1 MKNNTLALMISSALL
16 LSALT
21 GCSSTGRTTSK
32 ATDDTQESL
41 KTATSDNGSTVAT
54 LTADDYDLYLTSY
67 TTDIMEAHISM
78 LQLISNS
85 SSDDVDTGWIAELEG
100 YEVDGVKTV
109 RKIENMNAP
118 SSRLVLHER
127 VLVYC
132 QEAIDGFQEISNA
145 CGTTT
150 TGDVQLGLDLIYSA
164 TQGLDRC
171 VQGKENMLE
180 EPQLLTRD
188 NSNSDS
194 SASDSNNSNIIS
206 AGMYKVGI
214 DIPAGEYKVTPTGSA
229 SAYYLVAN
237 DSSGEV
243 SSWVTN
249 ASFDDVRYVTVK
261 YGQYITLERCTATLV
276 E

>member
-41 KTATSDNGSTVAT
+41 KTATSDNESTGAT

-100 YEVDGVKTV
+100 YEVDGVKAV

-127 VLVYC
+127 VLLYC
-132 QEAIDGFQEISNA
+132 KEAIDGFQEISNA

-249 ASFDDVRYVTVK
+249 ASFDDVRNVTVK
-261 YGQYITLERCTATLV
+261 HGQYITLERCIATLV

>member
-1 MKNNTLALMISSALL
+1 MKKKFPITVAVSVLLIMITACGNTESTNSEIVNN
-16 LSALT
+16 
-21 GCSSTGRTTSK
+21 
-32 ATDDTQESL
+32 TQESDAS
-41 KTATSDNGSTVAT
+41 TTSITGSSDVA
-54 LTADDYDLYLTSY
+54 LTTDEYDIYLMSY
-67 TTDIMEAHISM
+67 TTDVIAAHTNM
-78 LQLISNS
+78 LQCIHDSTEK
-85 SSDDVDTGWIAELEG
+85 DVDTGWISDFLG
-100 YEVDGVKTV
+100 CEVDGVKAV
-109 RKIENMNAP
+109 RNIENMNAP

-132 QEAIDGFQEISNA
+132 REAIDGFQEISDA

-150 TGDVQLGLDLIYSA
+150 TGDLQLGLDLIYSA

-180 EPQLLTRD
+180 EPQILTRD
-188 NSNSDS
+188 NSRSNSS
-194 SASDSNNSNIIS
+194 SSDDNSSNVVS

-237 DSSGEV
+237 DSTGEV

-261 YGQYITLERCTATLV
+261 DGQYLTLERCTATLI

>member
-1 MKNNTLALMISSALL
+1 MKKKFLTIAAVSVLFITTTACGNTESANSEIVDNTL
-16 LSALT
+16 
-21 GCSSTGRTTSK
+21 
-32 ATDDTQESL
+32 ESNAA
-41 KTATSDNGSTVAT
+41 ATSIAGSSDVV
-54 LTADDYDLYLTSY
+54 LTTDDYDIYLMSY
-67 TTDIMEAHISM
+67 TADVMAAHTNM
-78 LQLISNS
+78 LQYIHNS
-85 SSDDVDTGWIAELEG
+85 TAEDFDTGLIADLEG
-100 YEVDGVKTV
+100 YEVDGVKAV

-150 TGDVQLGLDLIYSA
+150 TGDLQLGLDLIYSA

-180 EPQLLTRD
+180 EPQILTRD
-188 NSNSDS
+188 NSRSNSS
-194 SASDSNNSNIIS
+194 SSDDNSSNVVS

-237 DSSGEV
+237 DSTGEV

-261 YGQYITLERCTATLV
+261 DGQYLTLERCTATLV